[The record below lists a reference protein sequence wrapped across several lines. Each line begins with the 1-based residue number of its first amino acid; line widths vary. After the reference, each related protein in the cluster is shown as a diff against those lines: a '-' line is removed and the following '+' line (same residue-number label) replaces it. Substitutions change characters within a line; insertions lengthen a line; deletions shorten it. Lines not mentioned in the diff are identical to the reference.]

1 MRVLEKIVSWLKNNW
16 AATLAGTLL
25 TLFFTQIIEPVF
37 STLYSF
43 ILSLGG
49 TAIQSLSD
57 STYRQISNGF
67 SEQTSSLI
75 LYLAFIFSAVVILNY
90 YSKERRAFDQQMK
103 EMAELEEEIHS
114 LLSPEHVKGDAPK
127 NDLDNTRPEEYSKQ
141 LLGKIKV
148 LRSRSFS
155 RYIVLWILTII
166 AYILLIYAYSR
177 TVFVNGRVTSMM
189 NNIEIVS
196 PYISDAEYKQF
207 KSSFHLIENK
217 EDYDNLYYQLE
228 QVAAAHSVELKE

>member
-1 MRVLEKIVSWLKNNW
+1 MRILEKIVGWLKNNW
-16 AATLAGTLL
+16 TATLAGTML

-37 STLYSF
+37 SALYSF

-75 LYLAFIFSAVVILNY
+75 LYLAYIVSSVVILNFFTSY
-90 YSKERRAFDQQMK
+90 RKEYKQCLS
-103 EMAELEEEIHS
+103 ELKDIEKEIHS
-114 LLSPEHVKGDAPK
+114 LSSSEQSEEDAAK
-127 NDLDNTRPEEYSKQ
+127 NEPDSRQPEEHSKQ
-141 LLGKIKV
+141 ILDKIAAF
-148 LRSRSFS
+148 RSRSFS
-155 RYIVLWILTII
+155 HYIILGII
-166 AYILLIYAYSR
+166 TFAAYILLIYAYSR
-177 TVFVNGRVTSMM
+177 TVFVNGRITSMM

-196 PYISDAEYKQF
+196 PYISDIEYKQF

-217 EDYDNLYYQLE
+217 EDYDNLYSQLE
-228 QVAAAHSVELKE
+228 RVAASYSIQLKK